1 MNENPKTIVE
11 EEQLI
16 VEPLVEE
23 EEVIVDEFADLDV
36 ELLLPSMNSNQQIM
50 PEPEECIVKDDQILG
65 LYDEILDNCREDRKS
80 ADTVLANFLDMV
92 MNDGDAS
99 SASKEAIVNL
109 VKIKS
114 DTSDKMAKI
123 ADLMTRIKLKEKDT
137 FPRYMASQTNNKV
150 VIEGSQRELIK
161 SVNKMVNKKGKSE

>member
-1 MNENPKTIVE
+1 MNDNAKTHE
-11 EEQLI
+11 T
-16 VEPLVEE
+16 LVEE
-23 EEVIVDEFADLDV
+23 QELVEIVDEFADLNV
-36 ELLLPSMNSNQQIM
+36 ELLLPSSNSNQQII
-50 PEPEECIVKDDQILG
+50 PEPQECIVKDEQILG
-65 LYDEILDNCREDRKS
+65 LYEEILENCREDRKS
-80 ADTVLANFLDMV
+80 ADTVLNNFLDMI

-99 SASKEAIVNL
+99 SASKEAAVNL

-137 FPRYMASQTNNKV
+137 FPRYLAQQTNNKV